1 MIGSDNKTGDLT
13 ITKVNSNDGKSWKA
27 EYTITA
33 EDLGLVQWS
42 INGSDRAG
50 NSLEL
55 DQTQVTGISSL
66 SFDRVSPAMK
76 YEVFGSPP
84 DVVSWSFS
92 SSNNGY
98 SDPARPSLL
107 FLKAGDNATIAFV
120 TERRIASPTDNDPP
134 ELKILNDAE
143 TEIYTATITE
153 KSGSTDG
160 TQWEAKFS
168 IPANSDLETDLGFKL
183 TYYDHYKNKHEI
195 GFDDQRTATITG
207 QTTIVPSKTFR
218 IDTNEPALQQIL
230 IS

>member
-1 MIGSDNKTGDLT
+1 M
-13 ITKVNSNDGKSWKA
+13 
-27 EYTITA
+27 EF
-33 EDLGLVQWS
+33 
-42 INGSDRAG
+42 
-50 NSLEL
+50 

-107 FLKAGDNATIAFV
+107 FLNAGDNATIAFV

-168 IPANSDLETDLGFKL
+168 IPVNSALETDLGFKL
-183 TYYDHYKNKHEI
+183 TYYDHYKNNHEI
-195 GFDDQRTATITG
+195 GMGHTRCF
-207 QTTIVPSKTFR
+207 SKYFCF
-218 IDTNEPALQQIL
+218 EYLQ
-230 IS
+230 ISK